1 MKANIMERRVSCRDW
16 RGSIDLV
23 SNMRP
28 QNLAKNIGR
37 HVFFHLVAVG
47 LAKRVCGSTRL
58 QPVETRVPFKLD
70 PNITSLY

>member
-28 QNLAKNIGR
+28 ENQAKNIGR
-37 HVFFHLVAVG
+37 HVFFHWVAVG
-47 LAKRVCGSTRL
+47 LAKRVYGSTRL
-58 QPVETRVPFKLD
+58 QPVETHEPFKLD
-70 PNITSLY
+70 LNMTSLC